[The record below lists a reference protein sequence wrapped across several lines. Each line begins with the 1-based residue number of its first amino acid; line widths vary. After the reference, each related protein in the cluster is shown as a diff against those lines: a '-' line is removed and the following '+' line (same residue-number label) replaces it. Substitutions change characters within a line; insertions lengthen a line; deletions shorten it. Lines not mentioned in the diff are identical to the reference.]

1 MDISNWHGVPF
12 PPHVAIEGYYAR
24 LEPLNPAKHGDELF
38 DAVTGEEAE
47 RLHRYLADPIPTSRA
62 DFESWLVPR
71 AASRDPQ
78 FYAVIDRRTGRVEG
92 RQSFMDINTAN
103 GSAEIGYILWGP
115 RIARSRITT
124 EAFFL
129 LADLAFSLGY
139 RRWQWRCNANNTP
152 SRKAAERFGYQF
164 EGIFRNHMVVKG
176 VNRDT
181 AWYSITDEEWK
192 TLRLAYEAWLAPS
205 NFDPEGQ
212 QKQKLELRP
221 A

>member
-1 MDISNWHGVPF
+1 MDLSNWNGVPF
-12 PPHVAIEGYYAR
+12 PPHVAIEGKYTR

-38 DAVTGEEAE
+38 EAISAEAE

-62 DFESWLVPR
+62 DFDSWLVPK
-71 AASRDPQ
+71 AASPDPQ
-78 FYAVIDRRTGRVEG
+78 FYSVIDRRTGRVEG

-103 GSAEIGYILWGP
+103 GSAEIGHILWGP

-139 RRWQWRCNANNTP
+139 RRWQWRCNANNAP
-152 SRKAAERFGYQF
+152 SRQAAERFGYKF

-181 AWYSITDEEWK
+181 AWYSITDDEWR
-192 TLRLAYEAWLAPS
+192 TLRPRYEAWLSPS
-205 NFDPEGQ
+205 NFDSEGQ
-212 QKQKLELRP
+212 QKQRLDLRQS
-221 A
+221 